1 VKRQMPLLPE
11 VWFWQ
16 LIISPHMAELAVA
29 LARQGCRV
37 VCVASQAMSSE
48 RSRQG
53 WIAPNLSGVTVNWA
67 ESNEAVQRLVASA
80 NEDSI
85 HLCQGI
91 RANGRVALAQKA
103 LAMRGLKQFAV
114 METVEDS
121 GWRGLLKRQIY
132 RNLFRSRKN
141 VLSGVL
147 AIGYRTMDW
156 IAARGMPAER
166 VFPFAYFLSD
176 QLPQRNTLS
185 LRDIPRFEFDPHVRP
200 FRFIFVGRL
209 IPLKRVDWLINAL
222 GELKN
227 QSFEL
232 WIVGAGSE
240 EAILKE
246 KAAKKLGKRVRWLGQ
261 IPMTEVPSVVGQAD
275 CLVLPSVHDGW
286 GAVCSEALMA
296 GTPVICSDACGVS
309 GVVRASGVGGVFP
322 SDNVEVLRQLL
333 ARNLDNG
340 CVTVEARGLIAQWA
354 QALGATAGASYL
366 LKILNTSERP
376 MPPWQREK
384 DVKENAWIS

>member
-1 VKRQMPLLPE
+1 MPLLPE

-185 LRDIPRFEFDPHVRP
+185 L
-200 FRFIFVGRL
+200 
-209 IPLKRVDWLINAL
+209 
-222 GELKN
+222 
-227 QSFEL
+227 
-232 WIVGAGSE
+232 
-240 EAILKE
+240 
-246 KAAKKLGKRVRWLGQ
+246 
-261 IPMTEVPSVVGQAD
+261 
-275 CLVLPSVHDGW
+275 
-286 GAVCSEALMA
+286 
-296 GTPVICSDACGVS
+296 
-309 GVVRASGVGGVFP
+309 
-322 SDNVEVLRQLL
+322 
-333 ARNLDNG
+333 
-340 CVTVEARGLIAQWA
+340 
-354 QALGATAGASYL
+354 
-366 LKILNTSERP
+366 
-376 MPPWQREK
+376 
-384 DVKENAWIS
+384 